1 MFMFEKDDLIT
12 WKTHL
17 FLIMYMSY
25 EHQWLFGSEN
35 TNNIKICSFKK
46 IKTSKFVY
54 TLLQIRSQK
63 KNIELKKKKTLVSA
77 QLNGC
82 RWHICFLFYNSIV
95 IKNLFTKQEKIIF
108 KASQMKFNNF
118 HFHFNSTVFL
128 KKYFTDEFPHMLK
141 LLILIHRYTY

>member
-1 MFMFEKDDLIT
+1 MFEKDDLIT

-63 KNIELKKKKTLVSA
+63 KNIELKKKKDIGVGTIKWVSVTH
-77 QLNGC
+77 L
-82 RWHICFLFYNSIV
+82 FLILQQYRNKEFIY
-95 IKNLFTKQEKIIF
+95 KTRE
-108 KASQMKFNNF
+108 NNF
-118 HFHFNSTVFL
+118 
-128 KKYFTDEFPHMLK
+128 
-141 LLILIHRYTY
+141 